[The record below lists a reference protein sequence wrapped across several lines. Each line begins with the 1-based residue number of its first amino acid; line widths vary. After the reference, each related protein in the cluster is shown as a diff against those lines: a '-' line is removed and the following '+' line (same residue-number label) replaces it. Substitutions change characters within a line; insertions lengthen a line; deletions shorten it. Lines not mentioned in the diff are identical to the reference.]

1 MPNAL
6 EIHDLS
12 TKLTLPEDYA
22 CAEKKITPYAVQAF
36 VFDEYARVKSSLVWG
51 KKSPHQDSEQIDQH
65 TTIAVGSVTKMFTSA
80 ALLKLW
86 DQELTAKKNHGL
98 ADDQTEN
105 FPDGIDTKLS
115 HFMAGLKA
123 KFPDCSHLTTIKK
136 IGHYS
141 QVTLRDLL
149 NHTHALG
156 HRDEAKIAKMQLDN
170 PSKEFSC
177 EELVQ
182 LSNYDLNR
190 DKYPDFNYSNLGTEL
205 SGMIMELISEKTYD
219 QVLKDEVLDPVGAT
233 RTTQKRPLN
242 SKDNSTLG
250 FCYITPCEL
259 GEGESKKEYSGEMN
273 FNSSGN
279 SRAAGGLITTPEDAN
294 KFIRKFL
301 SKEAGKSSLFENPEV
316 IQALFRDENKPGK
329 HNICGVNNYGDSTF
343 GHNGDNALS
352 ESSLRYNPTTGES
365 FYYAAIGET
374 LSYAIAYEIIHQ
386 ERNNNDIAKEEVF
399 AKEKELLKAGF
410 GFEEMKNML
419 DRGVSFK
426 KITEN
431 LSETLKKKS
440 SQPEIMD
447 LEMGRRSGSFV
458 KKIDKKKSDSEKSFV
473 ERMRNDKTQATSLT
487 GASKL

>member
-6 EIHDLS
+6 EIQDLS
-12 TKLTLPEDYA
+12 TQLNLPEGFV
-22 CAEKKITPYAVQAF
+22 CSEKNINPHAVMAF
-36 VFDEYARVKSSLVWG
+36 VFDKNAQVKSSLTWG
-51 KKSPHQDSEQIDQH
+51 KKSPYQNSEPIDQH

-86 DQELTAKKNHGL
+86 DQELTAKKNYGL

-115 HFMAGLKA
+115 HFILRLKN
-123 KFPDCSHLTTIKK
+123 KFPSCSYLETIEE
-136 IGHYS
+136 IDHYP

-177 EELVQ
+177 AEVLQ
-182 LSNYDLNR
+182 FSNYDSNR
-190 DKYPDFNYSNLGTEL
+190 DKYPNFDYSNLGTEL
-205 SGMIMELISEKTYD
+205 SGMIMELISNKTYD
-219 QVLKDEVLDPVGAT
+219 QALKDTVLDPVGAT
-233 RTTQKRPLN
+233 RTRQKSANN
-242 SKDNSTLG
+242 SDANSTTG

-259 GEGESKKEYSGEMN
+259 GEGELRKEYSGEMN

-279 SRAAGGLITTPEDAN
+279 SRAAGGLITTPEDADR
-294 KFIRKFL
+294 FIRKFL
-301 SKEAGKSSLFENPEV
+301 SKEAGESSLFENQEV

-329 HNICGVNNYGDSTF
+329 HNICGVNNYNDGTF

-365 FYYAAIGET
+365 FYYASIGET
-374 LSYAIAYEIIHQ
+374 LSYKIAYEIIHQ
-386 ERNNNDIAKEEVF
+386 ERNNNDIAKEEVL
-399 AKEKELLKAGF
+399 AKKKELLKAGF

-426 KITEN
+426 NIAEN
-431 LSETLKKKS
+431 LSKTLEKTA
-440 SQPEIMD
+440 SQPEIKD
-447 LEMGRRSGSFV
+447 LETGRGSGSFV
-458 KKIDKKKSDSEKSFV
+458 EKLGKEESDSKKLFV
-473 ERMRNDKTQATSLT
+473 ERMRNDKTQGRSLT
-487 GASKL
+487 GAQEI

>member
-1 MPNAL
+1 MPNAQ

-12 TKLTLPEDYA
+12 TKSTLPEDYA
-22 CAEKKITPYAVQAF
+22 CAEKNITPNAVQAF
-36 VFDEYARVKSSLVWG
+36 VFDEYAHVKSSLVWG

-65 TTIAVGSVTKMFTSA
+65 STIAVGSVTKMFTSA

-86 DQELTAKKNHGL
+86 DQELTAKNKVGL
-98 ADDQTEN
+98 ADGQTEN

-115 HFMAGLKA
+115 HFMLRLKNR
-123 KFPDCSHLTTIKK
+123 FQDCSYLTTIEN

-141 QVTLRDLL
+141 QVTLKDLL

-177 EELVQ
+177 AELVQ
-182 LSNYDLNR
+182 FSNYDLNR

-205 SGMIMELISEKTYD
+205 SGMIMELITEKTYD
-219 QVLKDEVLDPVGAT
+219 QALKDAVLDPVSAT

-259 GEGESKKEYSGEMN
+259 GEGESRKEYSGEMN

-279 SRAAGGLITTPEDAN
+279 SRAAGGLVTTPDDAD

-301 SKEAGKSSLFENPEV
+301 SKKVGESSLFENPEV
-316 IQALFRDENKPGK
+316 IEALFRYENKPGK
-329 HNICGVNNYGDSTF
+329 HNICGVNNYGDGTF

-399 AKEKELLKAGF
+399 AKKKELLKAGF
-410 GFEEMKNML
+410 GFEAMKNML
-419 DRGVSFK
+419 DKGLSFK
-426 KITEN
+426 GIVEN
-431 LSETLKKKS
+431 LSNTLEKIS
-440 SQPEIMD
+440 SQSNIKNID
-447 LEMGRRSGSFV
+447 SDSSSDSFV
-458 KKIDKKKSDSEKSFV
+458 EKFDNNNSAQKQSFA
-473 ERMRNDKTQATSLT
+473 ERMRNHKTQATSLT